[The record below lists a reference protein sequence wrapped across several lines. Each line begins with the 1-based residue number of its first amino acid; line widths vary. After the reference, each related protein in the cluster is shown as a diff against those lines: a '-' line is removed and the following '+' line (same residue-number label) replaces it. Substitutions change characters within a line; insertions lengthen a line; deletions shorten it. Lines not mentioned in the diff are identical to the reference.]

1 MRQTEEHGNPI
12 TNLKMDT
19 PAATSKDRD
28 LSWTRLQKAT
38 SCAQIRAVEG
48 FAGVALS
55 VTDRRWCNSHVCFVW
70 RWLLI
75 SEIWKGTA
83 AAPWGNAHDVTGGG
97 GGGEKTAFLGTME
110 NGGHLGG
117 VRGHWGRG
125 EAIGICRPRQQSSF
139 VLKLS
144 SSCWSKSCYFFRIK
158 WHILIPERDSDSL
171 CTALH
176 LKVLQMDRCTSF
188 TITVKPSIGLPF
200 PFA

>member
-1 MRQTEEHGNPI
+1 MRETKEHGNPI
-12 TNLKMDT
+12 TNLKLDT

-28 LSWTRLQKAT
+28 LSWTRLQKTT
-38 SCAQIRAVEG
+38 SCAHIQAAEG

-55 VTDRRWCNSHVCFVW
+55 VTCWRWCNSHVCFVW

-117 VRGHWGRG
+117 VGGHWRRR
-125 EAIGICRPRQQSSF
+125 EAIAIGPDYN
-139 VLKLS
+139 LALS
-144 SSCWSKSCYFFRIK
+144 SSCWSESYFCFHIK
-158 WHILIPERDSDSL
+158 CHILIPEKTHS
-171 CTALH
+171 A
-176 LKVLQMDRCTSF
+176 Q
-188 TITVKPSIGLPF
+188 PF
-200 PFA
+200 I